1 MKLRLLP
8 LLFCFVVTVVGVQQ
22 SVAQSQITVPY
33 SMGFEES
40 DNVELGDW
48 VLNPGTNA
56 TLCTDQWYVGEAV
69 KSDGKRS
76 LYISSDQGA
85 SAMFGVAQN
94 VQYAYRDF
102 VLEKGPY
109 EISFDW
115 VCVGNPEA
123 VLYAGVAPAANVSKD
138 MLADPYKA
146 VIPKSIWNWCQS
158 LGALN
163 GSSHWKNIS
172 LSINSNGT
180 STYRLFFVWASSN
193 ADSTL
198 VMPMGACIDNLQ
210 ICSSLCAKPR
220 SITATASCDSIIV
233 KWEGSSEKYNFQYRR
248 RGRKWSTPTTYYEH
262 GCVLTNIEEG
272 LYDFRVRGICN
283 DVDTSA
289 FIYLNSQP
297 VFCPEK
303 HCVNYIALDDSLNV
317 TCSYGSYS
325 NPDEE
330 IGVIDYGPENKYS
343 RHTVNWEPDM
353 YDPRTCN
360 QLSLIPDGELAS
372 VRLGNWD
379 VNAQG
384 ESVSYTYV
392 ADVENSAILLLKYAI
407 VMEDP
412 GHNAVEQ
419 PRFTLEIFDE
429 YGDLLSPTC
438 GAADFYADSKRED
451 ASWHVCTKAPG
462 TSLPVTWKEWTTIGL
477 NLQELGVETGDVL
490 TIKLTT
496 RDCKLSG
503 HYGYAY
509 FTLGCAA
516 AKIYGTSCGNES
528 KLTVEAPDGFRYEWY
543 NKYDSLVTTTKELSV
558 DPSDTTTYRC
568 RLVYVENDEC
578 DFNLYTSVYPRFPI
592 SEFSYTY
599 QPSDCQNKV
608 YFNNLS
614 HIMTVHNNDT
624 VHNYDEKCEDYSWNF
639 GDGEESGELNPMHIF
654 PSEGG
659 VFPVTLFS
667 SISDGSCMAD
677 TTIYINVPA
686 IRDYE
691 QVIDSTICQ
700 GSYVVFG
707 KYYAAE
713 ERLYYDSL
721 KTVAGCDSVIILDL
735 KVNPVSKT
743 YLPDT
748 TVCAEEPLCI
758 DGDCYKHKTSGEFVR
773 FLKNQYGCDSTVWMH
788 VNMQDSILPI
798 LQITEPVDEDNLGT
812 VTISGTGYDYYYFNG
827 ERYDTTTTYFSGL
840 GGGVLN
846 FQFFNDF
853 GCSIEILD
861 TMNFECVGISLGELS
876 FECVGSNYFVLPLM
890 VDSGI
895 PTTYSLLFDSLALA
909 AGFAD
914 LMLQPID
921 KEVTEIRIPL
931 HQDVVPGRYRMQL
944 VVSDALPKCED
955 LVFDLELAVNFS
967 ANMIFQR
974 WNDVLSVVAPQ
985 YNYNF
990 LFDSF
995 QWKKNGLA
1003 IEGATRSYYYEE
1015 DGLDVE
1021 AEYQVDVVLPN
1032 GVVLT
1037 TCPFTPMPYDVPQ
1050 QAPQKI
1056 IENQQ
1061 LIILRNNVRY
1071 NAQGAIIQEDK

>member
-1 MKLRLLP
+1 MLS
-8 LLFCFVVTVVGVQQ
+8 CFVVTVVGVQQ

-115 VCVGNPEA
+115 ACVGNPEA

-384 ESVSYTYV
+384 ESVSYTYA

-516 AKIYGTSCGNES
+516 AKIHGTSCGNES
-528 KLTVEAPDGFRYEWY
+528 VLSVAAPEGFLYEWY
-543 NKYDSLVTTTKELSV
+543 NKYDSLVATTKELSV

>member
-40 DNVELGDW
+40 DSVELGNW
-48 VLNPGTNA
+48 VLNSGTNA

-115 VCVGNPEA
+115 ACVGNPEA

-384 ESVSYTYV
+384 ESVSYTYA

-516 AKIYGTSCGNES
+516 AKIHGTSCGNES
-528 KLTVEAPDGFRYEWY
+528 VLSVAAPEGFLYEWY
-543 NKYDSLVTTTKELSV
+543 NKYDSLVATTKELSV

>member
-8 LLFCFVVTVVGVQQ
+8 LLSCFVVTVVGVQQ

-303 HCVNYIALDDSLNV
+303 HCINYIALDDSLNV

>member
-1 MKLRLLP
+1 MKKRIILLVC
-8 LLFCFVVTVVGVQQ
+8 CFICASFFVQV
-22 SVAQSQITVPY
+22 SVAQQLITVPY

-40 DNVELGDW
+40 DSVELGNW

-115 VCVGNPEA
+115 ACVGNPEA

-303 HCVNYIALDDSLNV
+303 HCINYIALDDSLNV

>member
-1 MKLRLLP
+1 M
-8 LLFCFVVTVVGVQQ
+8 LFCFVVTVVGVQQ

-614 HIMTVHNNDT
+614 HIMTVHSNDT

>member
-1 MKLRLLP
+1 M
-8 LLFCFVVTVVGVQQ
+8 LFCFVVTVVGVQQ

-40 DNVELGDW
+40 DSVELGNW
-48 VLNPGTNA
+48 VLNSGTNA
-56 TLCTDQWYVGEAV
+56 TLCTDRWYVGEAV

-115 VCVGNPEA
+115 ACVGNPEA

-384 ESVSYTYV
+384 ESVSYTYA

-516 AKIYGTSCGNES
+516 AKIHGTSCGNES
-528 KLTVEAPDGFRYEWY
+528 VLSVAAPEGFLYEWY
-543 NKYDSLVTTTKELSV
+543 NKYDSLVATTKELSV

>member
-1 MKLRLLP
+1 MLS
-8 LLFCFVVTVVGVQQ
+8 CFVVTVVGVQQ

-303 HCVNYIALDDSLNV
+303 HCINYIALDDSLNV

>member
-1 MKLRLLP
+1 M
-8 LLFCFVVTVVGVQQ
+8 LFCFVVTVVGVQQ

-56 TLCTDQWYVGEAV
+56 TLCTDYWYVGEAV

-509 FTLGCAA
+509 FTLGCAT

-614 HIMTVHNNDT
+614 HIMTVHNNDM